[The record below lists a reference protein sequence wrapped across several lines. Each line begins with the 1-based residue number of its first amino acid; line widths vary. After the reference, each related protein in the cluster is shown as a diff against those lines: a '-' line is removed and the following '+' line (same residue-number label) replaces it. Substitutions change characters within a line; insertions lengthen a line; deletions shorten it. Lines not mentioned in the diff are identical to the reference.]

1 MSFRKQRCKIL
12 KRSIFFWGGGNVK
25 LKRSHT
31 NKFTVFELC
40 EPHLFFLLCLLVL
53 MSTWF
58 LFAPLDPKHT
68 KATFRY
74 VAVFRLEQLH
84 RCNLGSRS
92 LSKDYTNTELIK
104 DIIKRTST
112 LLQLITKPD
121 LSNCCTMII
130 MVIMTLKDL
139 SSFGKY
145 CTLPS

>member
-1 MSFRKQRCKIL
+1 MP
-12 KRSIFFWGGGNVK
+12 N

-31 NKFTVFELC
+31 IKFTVFEVC
-40 EPHLFFLLCLLVL
+40 KTHLFFLLYLLVL
-53 MSTWF
+53 VSTWF
-58 LFAPLDPKHT
+58 LSAPLDPRHT
-68 KATFRY
+68 KATLRY

-92 LSKDYTNTELIK
+92 HSKEYTNTASIK
-104 DIIKRTST
+104 HIIKRTST
-112 LLQLITKPD
+112 LLQQTTKPD